1 MITIITIIF
10 YGYLSDG
17 PRRVFG
23 CASSRDDTHSLMRRS
38 MDLSGFIFS
47 SAPSVARANRSTR
60 SLVQLRRGLVYWTRR
75 VNHYCVEF
83 IMLFLFL
90 FFITDSIQ
98 SLGLGDGND
107 DAFTELL
114 RMYNY

>member
-1 MITIITIIF
+1 MDRGASSGVCVFAGRHAFTDAALDGPIRIYFFLRPVRRARKPVDTIIGT
-10 YGYLSDG
+10 
-17 PRRVFG
+17 
-23 CASSRDDTHSLMRRS
+23 ASSRSRLLDPTSQPL
-38 MDLSGFIFS
+38 
-47 SAPSVARANRSTR
+47 
-60 SLVQLRRGLVYWTRR
+60 
-75 VNHYCVEF
+75 YCVVF
-83 IMLFLFL
+83 IMLFLFLFL